1 MTIHI
6 TTTVTGNK
14 NNNLCVY
21 REKHKAQ
28 SLLWNWWKN
37 NNFTIKWSKQ
47 LFFLAK
53 LGLSLMCRSVSSIH
67 FFPFLKNRENDMGL
81 GKNGTKLWLVKL
93 QSGNIREREREREGV
108 RESALTYSVLA
119 EITKNETKSPFFKIC
134 FSLPLSKS
142 SHLRKEKP
150 TRTQLHTQQ
159 LKV

>member
-21 REKHKAQ
+21 KEKHKAQ

-37 NNFTIKWSKQ
+37 NNFTIERSRQ

-53 LGLSLMCRSVSSIH
+53 LVLSLVYRSISSIH
-67 FFPFLKNRENDMGL
+67 FFLLLKNGENDMGL

-93 QSGNIREREREREGV
+93 QCGNIRERERERE
-108 RESALTYSVLA
+108 RERALTYSVLA
-119 EITKNETKSPFFKIC
+119 ENTKNGTKSPFFMIR
-134 FSLPLSKS
+134 FSLPLSIS

-150 TRTQLHTQQ
+150 THTQLHT
-159 LKV
+159 